1 MKEYVSEPSAEATVA
16 GSVAETCVSTGINHS
31 RQGWFYTV
39 LHSVSSEWEELT
51 CCLKRSLKTYRW
63 LAIINIYYLS
73 KELYVK
79 IFLKA
84 CELTGKTDRVL
95 VLIC

>member
-1 MKEYVSEPSAEATVA
+1 MNEYVSKSSAEVTVA
-16 GSVAETCVSTGINHS
+16 GSSAEICVSPEMNHS
-31 RQGWFYTV
+31 RQLWFYTV
-39 LHSVSSEWEELT
+39 LHSVSSEWGELT
-51 CCLKRSLKTYRW
+51 CCLKRSLKTCGR

-84 CELTGKTDRVL
+84 CELTDKTDKVP

>member
-1 MKEYVSEPSAEATVA
+1 MKESVSKSSAEVTLA
-16 GSVAETCVSTGINHS
+16 GSIAETCVSTGMNHS
-31 RQGWFYTV
+31 RQRWFYTV
-39 LHSVSSEWEELT
+39 LHSVSSEWGELT
-51 CCLKRSLKTYRW
+51 CCLKRSLKTYRQ
-63 LAIINIYYLS
+63 LAIINIHYLS

-84 CELTGKTDRVL
+84 CELTDKTDKVP

>member
-1 MKEYVSEPSAEATVA
+1 MKEYVSKSPAEVTVA
-16 GSVAETCVSTGINHS
+16 GSVAETCVSTGMNHS

-39 LHSVSSEWEELT
+39 LHSVSSEWGELT
-51 CCLKRSLKTYRW
+51 CCLKRSLKTYRR

-84 CELTGKTDRVL
+84 CELTDKTDKVSI
-95 VLIC
+95 LIC